1 MKKICFVVLALS
13 ASIFFTACE
22 PFDNYNLP
30 RETITMK
37 SNILTAV
44 TTQYVI
50 PEDTYS
56 EYKSSV
62 DELNEMSEY
71 IAERDQSEAH
81 SDSRVAADTAITN
94 VTSETV
100 HKETAVTTAPPA
112 DEKEEMTCV
121 TEETKVPDAQ
131 LEKIPAVPSDAV
143 RTAE

>member
-1 MKKICFVVLALS
+1 MLALS

-71 IAERDQSEAH
+71 IAERDSSGSY
-81 SDSRVAADTAITN
+81 SDSRIAADTAITN

-112 DEKEEMTCV
+112 DEEEEMTCV
-121 TEETKVPDAQ
+121 TKETQVPDAE

-143 RTAE
+143 RAAE

>member
-81 SDSRVAADTAITN
+81 SDSSVAADTAITN

-112 DEKEEMTCV
+112 DEEEEMTCV

>member
-1 MKKICFVVLALS
+1 MKKICFVMLALS

-71 IAERDQSEAH
+71 IAEGDQSEAH

-100 HKETAVTTAPPA
+100 HKETAVTTAPTA
-112 DEKEEMTCV
+112 DEEEEMTCV

>member
-71 IAERDQSEAH
+71 IAERDQSGSH
-81 SDSRVAADTAITN
+81 SDSRVAADTAITK

-112 DEKEEMTCV
+112 NEEEEMTCV

>member
-1 MKKICFVVLALS
+1 MKKICFVVLTLS

-71 IAERDQSEAH
+71 IAERDQSGSL
-81 SDSRVAADTAITN
+81 SDSRVAADTAITK

-112 DEKEEMTCV
+112 DEEEEMTCV

>member
-56 EYKSSV
+56 EYRSSV

-71 IAERDQSEAH
+71 IAERDSSGSH
-81 SDSRVAADTAITN
+81 SDSRVAADTAITK

-112 DEKEEMTCV
+112 YEEEEMTCV